1 MNLNDLFQDL
11 ESRFE
16 SLLRQQN
23 TLSEAQAI
31 EVQFVRTA
39 PREFGGGGHRILL
52 ISPQIGADFIAGI
65 DHSDGNWWAFSQA
78 AIKLFRVVEL
88 ESTPLGA
95 SHLTRTE
102 TNLAQLAAEWFTPIR
117 LRLFTRDESQG
128 FDAQVSGVAGSFL
141 SIGLGK
147 TAIQLPI
154 ANLLAVRARFSEL
167 VCA

>member
-88 ESTPLGA
+88 ESTHPGA

-102 TNLAQLAAEWFTPIR
+102 TNLAQLAGEWFTPIR